1 MAYTKDKVSKDVKA
15 ALKRMEGTQEDSEEE
30 NEDGGAEEQGMEGLE
45 EAEEPKGSDD
55 PKQR

>member
-1 MAYTKDKVSKDVKA
+1 
-15 ALKRMEGTQEDSEEE
+15 MEEGPSQQRCQGGAEEDECTQEDSEEE
-30 NEDGGAEEQGMEGLE
+30 DEDDGAAEQGMEGLE